1 MYSVTVL
8 FDLAVLLFS
17 TVSTQMRILLYKWAH
32 KMRLTEEHKATAE
45 VVCMAEHSKHLVEY
59 GSPVQLG
66 GQIVEKRAD
75 LERTADEH
83 AQLT

>member
-1 MYSVTVL
+1 
-8 FDLAVLLFS
+8 
-17 TVSTQMRILLYKWAH
+17 
-32 KMRLTEEHKATAE
+32 
-45 VVCMAEHSKHLVEY
+45 MAEHSKHLVEY

-66 GQIVEKRAD
+66 GQIVEERAD

>member
-17 TVSTQMRILLYKWAH
+17 TVSMQMRILLYKWAH

-45 VVCMAEHSKHLVEY
+45 RSVHGRTQQAPGRVWLASAAR
-59 GSPVQLG
+59 
-66 GQIVEKRAD
+66 RAD
-75 LERTADEH
+75 RRGTSRS
-83 AQLT
+83 